1 MFLDM
6 LVDGKKVQPFSGSY
20 LGAYD
25 ATNKQ
30 SWHQMEK
37 LMGFLGFVLPMWA

>member
-30 SWHQMEK
+30 SRRQMEK
-37 LMGFLGFVLPMWA
+37 LMGFPCGLERW